1 MMNEFVDMHVHS
13 KFSIDGMSTMEDYCL
28 IAGKTGTRVICFTE
42 HVDFNSAEKNLS
54 IVKDNRKQNFVVD
67 DYFREI
73 NRLRKK
79 YGSLTLLSGIEFSE
93 PSLFPEEF
101 ALYSSYPFDC
111 ITAGIHHCYNSVF
124 PGAGNLSVSKAIY
137 EYYQIMQKT
146 VELGGFQVLAHLD
159 FPKLFFD
166 KWVIDDDVLDMI
178 LSIMIDKNILLEVN
192 TSSLND
198 SCDEPMPS
206 YSVINRYVQLGGNK
220 IVIGSDAHSSD
231 RLSGHFRDVVPRLP
245 NRIQIGYFRERK
257 FIPVLMD

>member
-1 MMNEFVDMHVHS
+1 M
-13 KFSIDGMSTMEDYCL
+13 
-28 IAGKTGTRVICFTE
+28 
-42 HVDFNSAEKNLS
+42 
-54 IVKDNRKQNFVVD
+54 
-67 DYFREI
+67 
-73 NRLRKK
+73 
-79 YGSLTLLSGIEFSE
+79 
-93 PSLFPEEF
+93 
-101 ALYSSYPFDC
+101 
-111 ITAGIHHCYNSVF
+111 
-124 PGAGNLSVSKAIY
+124 SVSKAIY

-220 IVIGSDAHSSD
+220 MK
-231 RLSGHFRDVVPRLP
+231 LP
-245 NRIQIGYFRERK
+245 
-257 FIPVLMD
+257 M

>member
-1 MMNEFVDMHVHS
+1 M
-13 KFSIDGMSTMEDYCL
+13 
-28 IAGKTGTRVICFTE
+28 
-42 HVDFNSAEKNLS
+42 
-54 IVKDNRKQNFVVD
+54 
-67 DYFREI
+67 
-73 NRLRKK
+73 
-79 YGSLTLLSGIEFSE
+79 
-93 PSLFPEEF
+93 
-101 ALYSSYPFDC
+101 
-111 ITAGIHHCYNSVF
+111 
-124 PGAGNLSVSKAIY
+124 SVSKAIY

-245 NRIQIGYFRERK
+245 NRIQIGYFR
-257 FIPVLMD
+257 